1 MQRATQV
8 PSSLI
13 TAINGLVVMF
23 VVASDVYVRRL
34 RRRAAKEATS
44 SALAEESVSS
54 GPGSPGQQPAAT

>member
-44 SALAEESVSS
+44 SALAEESVDWSRQ
-54 GPGSPGQQPAAT
+54 PGQQPAAT